1 MHYDEHH
8 GKGQFLWTHTTASM
22 GIAYQTTSDETAT
35 TIMSRIPN
43 SNQNPGSD
51 TYILVESIPFST
63 KNYLSNGHCN
73 GSTTTAS
80 VLEVAADPPPGGR
93 RQAPPPR
100 GRQPCPVLRRP
111 RGPPSPG

>member
-43 SNQNPGSD
+43 SNQNPGKLKQKKEFKFSD
-51 TYILVESIPFST
+51 LT
-63 KNYLSNGHCN
+63 LS
-73 GSTTTAS
+73 
-80 VLEVAADPPPGGR
+80 L
-93 RQAPPPR
+93 
-100 GRQPCPVLRRP
+100 PVF
-111 RGPPSPG
+111 